1 MDTLKYFIK
10 RVLLMFLTFFII
22 MSMLFILVRLLPNP
36 IAYDP
41 GSDSF
46 EAEMAWR
53 ENWGYN
59 KPIIVQYGIFLKNLF
74 TKFDWG
80 VSTKMY
86 HMKSVTSVVFDK
98 LPPTMLVNFLAMIVS
113 VPLGLLLG
121 AFAALKKNKWQDQVI
136 SVGTMIFISIP
147 SYVSCFLIQFLLC
160 AKLGWFP
167 IIMDGFDNIQEL
179 FSWDVIYSLFP
190 AVLALATGTVAG
202 FTRTT
207 RAELT
212 EVLTGEYM
220 LLARTKGLTRW
231 QATIKHAF
239 RNSMV
244 IIVPMIMGEVISI
257 LGGSLI
263 VENVFSIPGVGSIYI
278 SAIGSKDYNVF
289 LFVSLFYVF
298 IGLLSAIIVDI
309 SYGFIDP
316 RIRVG
321 GRK

>member
-1 MDTLKYFIK
+1 MDTLKYFFK
-10 RVLLMFLTFFII
+10 RLLLMFLTFFII
-22 MSMLFILVRLLPNP
+22 MTMLFILVRLLPNP
-36 IAYDP
+36 ISYQP
-41 GSDSF
+41 GSDSY
-46 EAEMAWR
+46 EAEIAWR

-59 KPIIVQYGIFLKNLF
+59 KPIIIQYGIFLKNLF

-121 AFAALKKNKWQDQVI
+121 TYAALKKNKWQDQVI

-147 SYVSCFLIQFLLC
+147 SYVSCFLIQLILC

-167 IIMDGFDNIQEL
+167 IVMHGFSSNLEL
-179 FSWDVIYSLFP
+179 LSWDVIYSLFP
-190 AVLALATGTVAG
+190 AVLALSTGTIAG

-220 LLARTKGLTRW
+220 LLARTKGLTKW

-239 RNSMV
+239 RNAMV

-263 VENVFSIPGVGSIYI
+263 VENIFAIPGVGSVYMASIN
-278 SAIGSKDYNVF
+278 SKDYNVF
-289 LFVSLFYVF
+289 LFVSMFYVF
-298 IGLLSAIIVDI
+298 IGLLSGIIVDI

-316 RIRVG
+316 RIRMG

>member
-1 MDTLKYFIK
+1 
-10 RVLLMFLTFFII
+10 
-22 MSMLFILVRLLPNP
+22 
-36 IAYDP
+36 
-41 GSDSF
+41 
-46 EAEMAWR
+46 
-53 ENWGYN
+53 
-59 KPIIVQYGIFLKNLF
+59 
-74 TKFDWG
+74 
-80 VSTKMY
+80 
-86 HMKSVTSVVFDK
+86 MKSVTSVVFDK

-121 AFAALKKNKWQDQVI
+121 TYAALKKNKWQDQVI

-147 SYVSCFLIQFLLC
+147 SYVSCFLIQLILC

-167 IIMDGFDNIQEL
+167 IVMNGFSSNLEL
-179 FSWDVIYSLFP
+179 LSWDVIYSLFP
-190 AVLALATGTVAG
+190 AVLALSTGTIAG

-220 LLARTKGLTRW
+220 LLARTKGLTKW

-239 RNSMV
+239 RNAMV

-263 VENVFSIPGVGSIYI
+263 IENIFAIPGVGSVYMASIN
-278 SAIGSKDYNVF
+278 SKDYNVF
-289 LFVSLFYVF
+289 LFVSMFYVF
-298 IGLLSAIIVDI
+298 IGLLSGIIVDI

-316 RIRVG
+316 RIRMG

>member
-1 MDTLKYFIK
+1 MDTLKYFFK
-10 RVLLMFLTFFII
+10 RLLLMFLTFFII
-22 MSMLFILVRLLPNP
+22 MTMLFILVRLLPKP
-36 IAYDP
+36 ISYQP
-41 GSDSF
+41 GSNSY
-46 EAEMAWR
+46 EAEIAWR

-59 KPIIVQYGIFLKNLF
+59 KPIIIQYGIFLKNLF

-121 AFAALKKNKWQDQVI
+121 TYAALKKNKWQDQVI

-147 SYVSCFLIQFLLC
+147 SYVSCFLIQLILC

-167 IIMDGFDNIQEL
+167 IVMNGFSSNLEL
-179 FSWDVIYSLFP
+179 LSWDVIYSLFP
-190 AVLALATGTVAG
+190 AVLALSTGTIAG

-220 LLARTKGLTRW
+220 LLARTKGLTKW

-239 RNSMV
+239 RNAMV

-263 VENVFSIPGVGSIYI
+263 IENIFAIPGVGSVYMASIN
-278 SAIGSKDYNVF
+278 SKDYNVF
-289 LFVSLFYVF
+289 LFVSMFYVF
-298 IGLLSAIIVDI
+298 IGLLSGIIVDI

-316 RIRVG
+316 RIRMG